1 MSFQAEKHEI
11 KNDIVV
17 CCIRAESFP
26 GGVKAAHEQLH
37 QLIPMKPN
45 RQYFG
50 ISYPDINRN
59 ILYKAA
65 VNMLNYD
72 EPEKLNCE
80 TDLIKKGTYYG
91 TVMTDFMK
99 NIPEISNIFKQL
111 LTHPE
116 LDPEGYC
123 LEIYLNNSDVHLLVK
138 LK

>member
-1 MSFQAEKHEI
+1 
-11 KNDIVV
+11 
-17 CCIRAESFP
+17 
-26 GGVKAAHEQLH
+26 
-37 QLIPMKPN
+37 
-45 RQYFG
+45 
-50 ISYPDINRN
+50 
-59 ILYKAA
+59 
-65 VNMLNYD
+65 MLNYD